1 MTSACVLRVRIFTYT
16 DMGGAMSNSETQ
28 QDEAKIRVVL
38 VDDHTVM
45 RAGTRRILED
55 EADIEVVGEASDG
68 EEALRLTDALAPDVI
83 ALDIGMPGMDGIRM
97 CQALQRR
104 VQSPRILI
112 LTGHDKEGY
121 VRALHQLGVQGYLLK
136 SAGPDELVH
145 AIRSVFAGEEVF
157 SSSIVRFLREG
168 ASGVPR
174 LTRKER
180 EILTALALGRKN
192 QEIADEQTIT
202 LNTVEF
208 HMRNLFVKLGANS
221 RADAVMRA
229 QRLGWVD
236 LPNTPE

>member
-1 MTSACVLRVRIFTYT
+1 M
-16 DMGGAMSNSETQ
+16 
-28 QDEAKIRVVL
+28 

-55 EADIEVVGEASDG
+55 EPDIEVVGEAADG
-68 EEALRLTDALAPDVI
+68 AEALRLTDDLDPDII

-97 CQALQRR
+97 CQTLHERKHA
-104 VQSPRILI
+104 PRILI

-136 SAGPDELVH
+136 SAGPDELVQ
-145 AIRSVFAGEEVF
+145 AIRSVYAGREVF
-157 SSSIVRFLREG
+157 SSSIARFLNQSR
-168 ASGVPR
+168 ASDEPR

-180 EILTALALGRKN
+180 EMLTAVALGRKN
-192 QEIADEQTIT
+192 QEIAQEQSIS

-208 HMRNLFVKLGANS
+208 HMKNLFIKLGASS

-229 QRLGWVD
+229 QRLGWID
-236 LPNTPE
+236 LPETHE

>member
-1 MTSACVLRVRIFTYT
+1 
-16 DMGGAMSNSETQ
+16 MSQAHEQTIGV
-28 QDEAKIRVVL
+28 KIRVVL

-55 EADIEVVGEASDG
+55 EPDIEVVGEAGDG
-68 EEALRLTDALAPDVI
+68 AEALRLSDEVAPDVI

-97 CQALQRR
+97 CQALHERSR
-104 VQSPRILI
+104 APRILI

-136 SAGPDELVH
+136 SAGPDELVQ
-145 AIRSVFAGEEVF
+145 AIRSIYAGEEVF
-157 SSSIVRFLREG
+157 STEIARFLRQDG

-180 EILTALALGRKN
+180 DMLTAVTLGRKN
-192 QEIADEQTIT
+192 HEIASEQSIT

-208 HMRNLFVKLGANS
+208 HMRNLFIKLGATS

-229 QRLGWVD
+229 QRLGWID
-236 LPNTPE
+236 LPATRE

>member
-1 MTSACVLRVRIFTYT
+1 MMSEASA
-16 DMGGAMSNSETQ
+16 GADTVS
-28 QDEAKIRVVL
+28 IRVLL

-55 EADIEVVGEASDG
+55 EPDIEVIGEAGDG
-68 EEALRLTDALAPDVI
+68 IEALRLTDALAPDII

-97 CQALQRR
+97 CHALQQRSHAPR
-104 VQSPRILI
+104 VLI

-136 SAGPDELVH
+136 SAGPDELVQ
-145 AIRSVFAGEEVF
+145 AIRSIYAGEEVF
-157 SSSIVRFLREG
+157 SSGIARFLRQDG
-168 ASGVPR
+168 ASGAPR

-180 EILTALALGRKN
+180 EMLAAVAQGRRN
-192 QEIADEQTIT
+192 HEIAAEQSIT

-208 HMRNLFVKLGANS
+208 HMRNLFMKLGATS

-229 QRLGWVD
+229 QRLGWID
-236 LPNTPE
+236 LPDTQE